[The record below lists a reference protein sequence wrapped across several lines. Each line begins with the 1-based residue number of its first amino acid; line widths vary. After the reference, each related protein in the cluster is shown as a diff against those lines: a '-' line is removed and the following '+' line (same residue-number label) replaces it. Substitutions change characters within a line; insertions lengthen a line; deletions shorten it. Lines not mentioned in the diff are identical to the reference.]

1 MRIGWDFSQ
10 VPPKRDG
17 TFFHLLRWLQAVS
30 AHPGG
35 HSHKLYATDPFLAAM
50 GGDLPGFEV
59 ESTGTGRGGG
69 LQVARERY
77 FLENGKRIGRETDIL
92 LTLWNPPFVYK
103 GPVVAVLLDALP
115 FLRPGALGTAKE
127 WMISLIHAR
136 GARRAKAWLCTTGL
150 TSRTLAEECGF
161 DAGRIFVA
169 GIPLGAEGKAPS
181 PPPGHSALPVADGFP
196 EGLAHRPFGFYC
208 AARSGRKN
216 HARLIRAWRR
226 AFPANECRLVLAG
239 RQIGKLPRD
248 AEETLSEGIR
258 AGAVRDL
265 GEVDG
270 AMRDALYR
278 ACSFSVYPSLYE
290 GFGMPV
296 LEAIAAGKGVL
307 VHRGTACEE
316 VGGEAVLACDCTD
329 EDALAWGLKTLAT
342 DGFLQKR
349 LAQARP
355 GVLARFSGEAVARQ
369 ILRALEAAKELP

>member
-10 VPPKRDG
+10 VPPTRDG
-17 TFFHLLRWLQAVS
+17 TFFHLLRWLQAV
-30 AHPGG
+30 AVHPGG
-35 HSHKLYATDPFLAAM
+35 HTHKLYATASFLAAAN
-50 GGDLPGFEV
+50 GGIPGFEL
-59 ESTGTGRGGG
+59 ECTGSGHGGG
-69 LQVARERY
+69 LQLARERY
-77 FLENGKRIGRETDIL
+77 FLENGKRIARETDIL

-103 GPVVAVLLDALP
+103 GPVVAILLDALP
-115 FLRPGALGTAKE
+115 FLHPGALGTAKE
-127 WMISLIHAR
+127 LMIGLIHAR

-150 TSRTLAEECGF
+150 TARTLAEECGF

-169 GIPLGAEGKAPS
+169 GIPLEAAGKTTLPLPESFAP
-181 PPPGHSALPVADGFP
+181 PVADGVP
-196 EGLAHRPFGFYC
+196 EEVVRRPFGFYC
-208 AARSGRKN
+208 AARSERKN

-239 RQIGKLPRD
+239 RTIGKLSRD
-248 AEETLSEGIR
+248 AEKTLSEGIR
-258 AGAVRDL
+258 SGAVRDL

-296 LEAIAAGKGVL
+296 LEAVAAGKGVL

-316 VGGEAVLACDCTD
+316 VGGQAVLACDCTD
-329 EDALAWGLKTLAT
+329 EDAMVLALKMLAGDGGLCN
-342 DGFLQKR
+342 R
-349 LAQARP
+349 LARARA
-355 GVLARFSGEAVARQ
+355 GVLARFSGEAVAGQ